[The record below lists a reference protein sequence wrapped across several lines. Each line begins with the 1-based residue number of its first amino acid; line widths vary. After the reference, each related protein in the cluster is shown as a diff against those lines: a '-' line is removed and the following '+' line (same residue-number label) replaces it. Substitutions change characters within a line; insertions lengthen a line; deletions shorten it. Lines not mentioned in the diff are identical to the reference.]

1 MERSE
6 LRILSLGAGVQSSAL
21 AIMAARGDIEPI
33 DAAIFADTQ
42 AEPAA
47 VYGWLKYLEEEIN
60 KAKYPFK
67 IHQATAGNLY
77 EDSLV
82 VKTSS
87 RSGNRYSATK
97 IPAFLMGPEG
107 KKGLLGRKCT
117 ADYKVKV
124 IQKKT
129 RELLGIKRFNKK
141 EGLLVD
147 QLIGISTDE
156 ATREKKSHIPAIRLI
171 YPLLD
176 MGMSRTDCINYML
189 HLGYPE
195 PPKSACIFCPFHS
208 DAMWLEIKS
217 NTTEWEQVVAFERQ
231 LQVNCKND
239 DVTRGKPYL
248 HASCVDIDKVEFKP
262 KVNKSHPQVNMFGNE
277 CEGLCGV

>member
-1 MERSE
+1 METAD

-21 AIMAARGDIEPI
+21 AIMAAQGDIAPI

-42 AEPAA
+42 AEPKE
-47 VYGWLKYLEEEIN
+47 VYQWLDWLETRIN
-60 KAKYPFK
+60 LLKYPFP
-67 IHQATAGNLY
+67 IYRVTAGNLY
-77 EDSLV
+77 EDSLE
-82 VKTSS
+82 VKTSAK
-87 RSGNRYSATK
+87 SGNRYSATK
-97 IPAFLMGPEG
+97 IPAFLMSPEG

-117 ADYKVKV
+117 ADYKVRA

-129 RELLGIKRFNKK
+129 RALLGIKRFNKR
-141 EGLLVD
+141 EGVLVD

-156 ATREKKSHIPAIRLI
+156 ASREKKSHIPAIRLI

-176 MGMSRTDCINYML
+176 MNMSRTDCIAYMTRQ
-189 HLGYPE
+189 GYPE

-208 DAMWLEIKS
+208 DEMWLGIK
-217 NTTEWEQVVAFERQ
+217 NNKEEWDKVVAFERQ
-231 LQVNCKND
+231 LQINCEGD

-248 HASCVDIDKVEFKP
+248 HVSCVDIDKVVFKP
-262 KVNKSHPQVNMFGNE
+262 KTNGSHPQVNLFGNE

>member
-1 MERSE
+1 METAE

-21 AIMAARGDIEPI
+21 AIMAAQGDIPPI

-42 AEPAA
+42 AEPKE
-47 VYGWLKYLEEEIN
+47 VYQWLDWLEAIISTLKYRFPV
-60 KAKYPFK
+60 YRV
-67 IHQATAGNLY
+67 TAGNLY

-82 VKTSS
+82 VKTSTK
-87 RSGNRYSATK
+87 SGRLYSATK
-97 IPAFLMGPEG
+97 IPAFLMSPEG

-117 ADYKVKV
+117 ADYKVRA

-129 RELLGIKRFNKK
+129 RDLLGIKRFNKRD
-141 EGLLVD
+141 GVLVD

-156 ATREKKSHIPAIRLI
+156 ASREKKSHIPAIRLI

-176 MGMSRTDCINYML
+176 MNMSRTDCITYML
-189 HLGYPE
+189 KQGYPE

-208 DAMWLEIKS
+208 DEMWLSIKD
-217 NTTEWEQVVAFERQ
+217 NKEEWDKVVAFERQ
-231 LQVNCKND
+231 LQINCEND

-248 HASCVDIDKVEFKP
+248 HVSCVDIDKVVFKP
-262 KVNKSHPQVNMFGNE
+262 KTNGSHPQVNLFGNE